1 MSAESVKR
9 RSKVLTNPT
18 EPKRKKVQIKQ
29 HTQEEVRKPTRTLRT
44 RDPNVKMLGDQ
55 PKEVRQ
61 QVGTGKMLTRRTP
74 SKLLKIVHRDVS
86 NKDGK
91 EVTSFLM
98 SDGRWVASGALKV
111 ELGAKSNQ
119 LLNEYMSTIK
129 SDPEN
134 DLVSY
139 Q

>member
-1 MSAESVKR
+1 
-9 RSKVLTNPT
+9 
-18 EPKRKKVQIKQ
+18 
-29 HTQEEVRKPTRTLRT
+29 
-44 RDPNVKMLGDQ
+44 MLGDQ

-119 LLNEYMSTIK
+119 LLNEYMSTIR